1 MDPSAPQTVA
11 KGVLITC
18 ESVFRNATVC
28 GLTAGL
34 YGVVKSQPPGPLLL
48 FSALNSGIASATFF
62 SIRECLVG
70 PVLVLSMPG
79 KQYELRRQR
88 LEEAAEGSP
97 TDVSRLTWGDI
108 RSRKVPDSSISGALA
123 GGVLNTWKRGR
134 SGTVPG
140 LATGAVMC
148 GLLQWAFNEFDI
160 LRITHVSRVTHTLPV
175 PATPAAPVPTEP
187 HHPSLPVAAPEPPRS
202 LADRI
207 FAMFGHRISDKEY
220 LDRVK
225 AQRDNHLRRIEQ
237 LERERDEKRET

>member
-11 KGVLITC
+11 KGVLIT
-18 ESVFRNATVC
+18 STVC

-62 SIRECLVG
+62 SIREYLVG

-79 KQYELRRQR
+79 KQYELRRQI
-88 LEEAAEGSP
+88 LKEAAEGAP
-97 TDVSRLTWGDI
+97 TNISKLTWGDI
-108 RSRKVPDSSISGALA
+108 RSRKVLDSSISGALA
-123 GGVLNTWKRGR
+123 GSILNTWKRGR

-140 LATGAVMC
+140 LVTGATMC
-148 GLLQWAFNEFDI
+148 GLFQWAFNEFDI
-160 LRITHVSRVTHTLPV
+160 LRITHVSKVVHTQPV
-175 PATPAAPVPTEP
+175 PAIPAAPVATY
-187 HHPSLPVAAPEPPRS
+187 SLPVAAPEPPKS
-202 LADRI
+202 FTDRI
-207 FAMFGHRISDKEY
+207 FAMFGRRISDEEY
-220 LDRVK
+220 LNRVK

>member
-11 KGVLITC
+11 KGVLIT
-18 ESVFRNATVC
+18 STVC

-62 SIRECLVG
+62 SIREYLVG

-79 KQYELRRQR
+79 KQYEQRRQR
-88 LEEAAEGSP
+88 LEEAADGAP
-97 TDVSRLTWGDI
+97 TNVSRLTWGDI
-108 RSRKVPDSSISGALA
+108 RSRKVLDSSISGALA
-123 GGVLNTWKRGR
+123 GSILNTWKRGR

-148 GLLQWAFNEFDI
+148 GLFQWAFNEFDI
-160 LRITHVSRVTHTLPV
+160 LRITHVSRVVHTQPV
-175 PATPAAPVPTEP
+175 PVTPAVPVSTY
-187 HHPSLPVAAPEPPRS
+187 SLPVAAPESPKS
-202 LADRI
+202 LTDRI
-207 FAMFGHRISDKEY
+207 LAMFGRRISDEEY
-220 LDRVK
+220 LNRVK
-225 AQRDNHLRRIEQ
+225 AQRDDHLRRIEQ

>member
-1 MDPSAPQTVA
+1 MRVP
-11 KGVLITC
+11 
-18 ESVFRNATVC
+18 TVC
-28 GLTAGL
+28 GLTAGF
-34 YGVVKSQPPGPLLL
+34 YGVVKSQPPGPLFL

-62 SIRECLVG
+62 SIREYLVG

-88 LEEAAEGSP
+88 LKEIVEGAP

-108 RSRKVPDSSISGALA
+108 RSRKVLDSSISGALA
-123 GGVLNTWKRGR
+123 GGILNTWKRGR

-148 GLLQWAFNEFDI
+148 GLFQWAFNEFDI
-160 LRITHVSRVTHTLPV
+160 LRITHLSRGVHAQPV
-175 PATPAAPVPTEP
+175 PAIPAAPVTTY
-187 HHPSLPVAAPEPPRS
+187 SLPVAAPEPPRS
-202 LADRI
+202 LTDRI
-207 FAMFGHRISDKEY
+207 FAMFGRKISDEEY
-220 LDRVK
+220 LNRVK